1 LPTTIKFWT
10 MFVTVYC
17 SSYSL
22 VSMVMLNAGLLSYK
36 MLFMP
41 MMVKL
46 NQPDMYM
53 DDVFAF

>member
-1 LPTTIKFWT
+1 

-22 VSMVMLNAGLLSYK
+22 VSMVMLNSGLLSYK